1 MATYLANLCPLS
13 GRAEF
18 AGFGEDLDQPIRE
31 SIEAASRRAV
41 RQGSAEH
48 FDCVLSKEQRV
59 NNAIQAGAGRNR
71 WCFRV
76 RGQMARLRAGQMEL
90 ALQVIRSNLDVPH
103 RHFWTGVAE

>member
-48 FDCVLSKEQRV
+48 FGACLAKGKQATTPSKPARGEIV
-59 NNAIQAGAGRNR
+59 GAFGCGAR
-71 WCFRV
+71 W
-76 RGQMARLRAGQMEL
+76 RGCERARWNSRC
-90 ALQVIRSNLDVPH
+90 RS
-103 RHFWTGVAE
+103 FEATST